1 MEWKEAMNFWIKDC
15 RWELYFNADSE
26 NKRGEKSVGGYRLLD
41 RRNLPYH
48 TLMFTQWLLLP
59 AAQIILTMFLL
70 WMAHLF
76 LKNTKSVTSSHF
88 HCVSMQVKHNQH
100 EELQN
105 VRNHIQ
111 HCFSNINCFLL
122 PHPGLKV
129 ATNPKFDGRLRG
141 ENKAQ

>member
-1 MEWKEAMNFWIKDC
+1 MDGASLLEKHKV
-15 RWELYFNADSE
+15 S
-26 NKRGEKSVGGYRLLD
+26 NK
-41 RRNLPYH
+41 
-48 TLMFTQWLLLP
+48 
-59 AAQIILTMFLL
+59 LTFSL
-70 WMAHLF
+70 
-76 LKNTKSVTSSHF
+76 
-88 HCVSMQVKHNQH
+88 CVSMQVKHNQH

-141 ENKAQ
+141 ENKATVVM